1 MPRTSYAIAIGSNR
15 WGRYG
20 PPVTQVQ
27 DARIFLSE
35 VGRVT
40 ASSPV
45 IASPPLGPSRRRFAN
60 AVILFET
67 MLDPPAL
74 LRALKAIERD
84 FGRRPGV
91 RWGARVL
98 DLDIVLWSAGP
109 YWDRTLTIP
118 HPQFRKRRFV
128 LDPLLRIAPDWR
140 DPLSGLSVRQLA
152 ARARKVGHKVDRARL
167 RS

>member
-1 MPRTSYAIAIGSNR
+1 MTTTSYAIAIGSNR

-20 PPVTQVQ
+20 APADQVR
-27 DARIFLSE
+27 DSRIFLSE
-35 VGRVT
+35 VGRVIAT
-40 ASSPV
+40 SPLIV
-45 IASPPLGPSRRRFAN
+45 SAPLGPSRRRFVN
-60 AVILFET
+60 AVIVFET

-74 LRALKAIERD
+74 LLALKAIELG

-98 DLDIVLWSAGP
+98 DLDIILWSEGP

-118 HPQFRKRRFV
+118 HPQFRERRFV
-128 LDPLLRIAPDWR
+128 LDPLLAIVPDWR
-140 DPLSGLSVRQLA
+140 DPLTGRTVRQLA
-152 ARARKVGHKVDRARL
+152 ARLRAVDRAAK